1 MRVALLVAFIP
12 IVLTTVAL
20 ADPVGA
26 PCPELTPANQWKLGY
41 SARLETGLEPI
52 SSKARALFALG
63 QQALALRKEDG
74 GELSSFH
81 RGALQARLNAIQS
94 GRY

>member
-26 PCPELTPANQWKLGY
+26 PCPELTPANQWKSGY
-41 SARLETGLEPI
+41 SARLDTGSEPV
-52 SSKARALFALG
+52 SGKARALFALG
-63 QQALALRKEDG
+63 QQGLALRKEDG
-74 GELSSFH
+74 GELSPIH